1 MKQRLH
7 SLFQRLS
14 AIDARTVG
22 LLAILLVAVSVTY
35 SSAKIIHKNY
45 QLEQQIT
52 VLQQENALQEQINKN
67 QKLTNEYYKT
77 DAYLDLAAR
86 KFFNK
91 AAPGEVLVLVPEEV
105 AMSYTTPPKQND
117 TSSQPRKT
125 PEFITNWRKWLDFLS
140 GKPIS
145 SES

>member
-1 MKQRLH
+1 MIHKIKALIQKIGT
-7 SLFQRLS
+7 
-14 AIDARTVG
+14 IDARTLG
-22 LLAILLVAVSVTY
+22 LLAMLFVAISVTY

-52 VLQQENALQEQINKN
+52 ALQQENALQDQVNQN

-91 AAPGEVLVLVPEEV
+91 ASPGEILILVPEEV
-105 AMSYTTPPKQND
+105 AMSFTTPMPD
-117 TSSQPRKT
+117 TTDSVSGAKT
-125 PEFITNWRKWLDFLS
+125 PTFITNWRTWLNFLS
-140 GKPIS
+140 GKPIDS
-145 SES
+145 QS